1 VPSFD
6 TGETPRRSTSSLDTY
21 MRSILFL
28 VVGFLLLAVCL
39 LLGRLFS
46 TNYPNALY
54 AATVVFVSTWMV
66 ISAANL
72 WVGVS
77 KAGYPVSDEF
87 PIFLMI
93 FGVPAVVAVVLK
105 WRFF

>member
-1 VPSFD
+1 
-6 TGETPRRSTSSLDTY
+6 
-21 MRSILFL
+21 MRSLLFL

-46 TNYPNALY
+46 AHYPNALY
-54 AATVVFVSTWMV
+54 AATIAFVSTWLV
-66 ISAANL
+66 ISIANL

-77 KAGYPVSDEF
+77 KAGYAVSDEL
-87 PIFLMI
+87 PIFLLI

-105 WRFF
+105 WRFL